1 MHAQGFIL
9 FLESAIPL
17 SSGTLAMGSHG
28 PFRRTM
34 VIQTLEITLGFSPF
48 ENREWTAW
56 LLDVHAASLPW
67 AVGCGLWAVGLL
79 VPKPVKVYRQK
90 PKCDGDLYFAY

>member
-1 MHAQGFIL
+1 
-9 FLESAIPL
+9 
-17 SSGTLAMGSHG
+17 MGSYG

-67 AVGCGLWAVGLL
+67 AVGCGPAFSKTSQSLQVETYL
-79 VPKPVKVYRQK
+79 
-90 PKCDGDLYFAY
+90 